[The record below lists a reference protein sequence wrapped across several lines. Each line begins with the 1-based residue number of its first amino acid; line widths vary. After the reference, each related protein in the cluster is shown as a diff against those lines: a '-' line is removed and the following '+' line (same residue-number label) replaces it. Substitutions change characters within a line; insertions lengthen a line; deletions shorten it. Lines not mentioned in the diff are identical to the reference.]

1 MKTTARPAASN
12 AIPTARIAQ
21 RIRSEALSSG
31 SVRRLERELADELDM
46 VSTFERSADA
56 DTRRDALERAV
67 RRVWGAP
74 L

>member
-1 MKTTARPAASN
+1 VKITVRPAAGT
-12 AIPTARIAQ
+12 AIPAARIAQ

-56 DTRRDALERAV
+56 DMRRDALERAV

>member
-1 MKTTARPAASN
+1 MKIATRPTV
-12 AIPTARIAQ
+12 AIPASRIAQ
-21 RIRSEALSSG
+21 RLRAEALSSRT
-31 SVRRLERELADELDM
+31 VERLERELADELDT

-67 RRVWGAP
+67 RRVWGST